1 MQVQEELQMERNE
14 LQVFENETF
23 GEIRM
28 VLIDNEPWFV
38 ATDVCKILELAIQR

>member
-28 VLIDNEPWFV
+28 VLINCTPCQGHF
-38 ATDVCKILELAIQR
+38 ELV

>member
-28 VLIDNEPWFV
+28 VLIDNEP
-38 ATDVCKILELAIQR
+38 

>member
-1 MQVQEELQMERNE
+1 MERNE

-28 VLIDNEPWFV
+28 VLIDNEPCLLQLMCVKF
-38 ATDVCKILELAIQR
+38 

>member
-1 MQVQEELQMERNE
+1 MERNE

-28 VLIDNEPWFV
+28 VLIDNEPLGLLQLMCVRF
-38 ATDVCKILELAIQR
+38 